1 LKANVAHH
9 NPQVLVVHSRKV
21 DADIIDI
28 GKSLQ
33 MIVVG
38 GQSTDQIDTAHAAK
52 RGIFVANCP
61 GKSAN
66 AVSELTVGLMIA
78 IDRRMAEAN
87 TLLH

>member
-1 LKANVAHH
+1 
-9 NPQVLVVHSRKV
+9 
-21 DADIIDI
+21 
-28 GKSLQ
+28 

-87 TLLH
+87 TLLHQGKWNKALFQGCKGLKNRTLGLIGFG